1 MSDSIK
7 GITIVFN
14 GDTTKLDRALREIN
28 NETKAIDA
36 ELKKVNTALKFNPQS
51 VELWRQK
58 QQLLKDKIVET
69 KDKLDV
75 LKQAQKQMDADGVD
89 RNSKQYREL
98 RREIIETESKL
109 KTFKAQLK
117 EIGNVKL
124 KALSEELKKV
134 GDKLTDVGKK
144 ISVASAAISAAYTA
158 AIKLGSDLTENLNKI
173 DVAFGNSAQTV
184 KDWANTT
191 RTAFGLSKVQ
201 ATESA
206 AAFGALSKGI
216 GFTEAEA
223 AEMSTTLTG
232 LAADLGSYFN
242 VDMLDAAGA
251 LEGIFTGNT
260 VALKRFG
267 VVLTEANLQE
277 FAASLGVTYSKL
289 SQTEK
294 TMLRYQYVLKATAD
308 AQGDFARTSDN
319 LANASKVFKAAL
331 QDLATTVGTVLLP
344 IITPIIQKLAEW
356 INKLN
361 DLDPKTQKIIVYIG
375 LFVAALGPL
384 LIILGTVAKAI
395 GAVTAVIAVLSGPVG
410 AAIAIIGA
418 LSVAIGL
425 LVAAGKNMVDSWKT
439 LKAEAQRVWTGIK
452 NDVTSAVE
460 AVKNAIKKV
469 KNLLS
474 GSLSFPKIKLPHFK
488 ITGSFSLSPPSVPRI
503 GVEWYA
509 KGGIFTR
516 PTVFSGIGVGEAGA
530 EAVLPIEKL
539 REMVDFGNAEGNALL
554 AQMVQLLT
562 AMNLNMTA
570 SFKEALRGMKVE
582 LDDDEVGR
590 FVEATV
596 AKAIY
601 T

>member
-1 MSDSIK
+1 MAGDIK

-36 ELKKVNTALKFNPQS
+36 ELRKVNTALKFNPQN

-58 QQLLKDKIVET
+58 QQLLKDKIAET

-109 KTFKAQLK
+109 KTFKAQLR

-124 KALSEELKKV
+124 KALSEEFKKV
-134 GDKLTDVGKK
+134 GDKLTDIGKK
-144 ISVASAAISAAYTA
+144 VSVVSAAIAGAYTA
-158 AIKLGSDLTENLNKI
+158 AVKLGSDYAENLNKI
-173 DVAFGNSAQTV
+173 EVAFGDNAQAV
-184 KDWANTT
+184 KDWADTT
-191 RTAFGLSKVQ
+191 RSAFGLSKVQ
-201 ATESA
+201 ATESV
-206 AAFGALSKGI
+206 AAFGALAKGV
-216 GFTEAEA
+216 GLAEDEA
-223 AEMSTTLTG
+223 AKVSTALTG

-267 VVLTEANLQE
+267 VVLTETNLKQ
-277 FAASLGVTYSKL
+277 FAKDLGITYDKL
-289 SQTEK
+289 SQQEK
-294 TMLRYQYVLKATAD
+294 TMLRYQYVLKATED
-308 AQGDFARTSDN
+308 AQGDFARTSDQM
-319 LANASKVFKAAL
+319 ANASKVFKAAL

-395 GAVTAVIAVLSGPVG
+395 GAVTAVIAALSGPVG
-410 AAIAIIGA
+410 VAIAIIGA

-425 LVAAGKNMVDSWKT
+425 LVAAGKNMASSWKT
-439 LKAEAQRVWTGIK
+439 LKYEAQTVWSGIK
-452 NDVTSAVE
+452 TSVGNAVE
-460 AVKNAIKKV
+460 SVKNAITKV

-474 GSLSFPKIKLPHFK
+474 GSLSFPRIKLPHFR

-509 KGGIFTR
+509 KGGIFTQ